1 MIYETSGST
10 ASTLQN
16 SRIRLRSFSYT
27 HLLVEIVACSGDG
40 EVSVEVVYQT
50 EMGGSILLF
59 INQDISAIFRTV
71 FPPEIIIDH
80 EVIRED
86 VYKRQGNNGY

>member
-1 MIYETSGST
+1 MFFYLFGQLSWFHIPDKIS
-10 ASTLQN
+10 
-16 SRIRLRSFSYT
+16 
-27 HLLVEIVACSGDG
+27 LVEIVSCSGDG

-80 EVIRED
+80 EVIRES
-86 VYKRQGNNGY
+86 VV